1 MGLRQ
6 DFVKKMND
14 ILGQSQFRY
23 GSFKTQ
29 PKTPYGLYIRT
40 ESANVRADDRTWI
53 KANIYLVRLVTDE
66 KNFELENS
74 IEDMMDELEILY
86 NVVTEEDITSEKVH
100 VTEWEIKL
108 YEC

>member
-6 DFVKKMND
+6 DFVKQMFE
-14 ILGQSQFRY
+14 ILGKNQFRY
-23 GSFKTQ
+23 GSFKSQ
-29 PKTPYGLYIRT
+29 PQTPYGLYIRT
-40 ESANVRADDRTWI
+40 ESANIKADDRTWI

-66 KNFELENS
+66 KDFELENT
-74 IEDMMDELEILY
+74 IEDMMDELEIPY
-86 NVVTEEDITSEKVH
+86 SVITEEDITSEKVH